1 MTTSNDANPERLAK
15 PEQLTTL
22 TQDQLVTAILRLTM
36 EVSVLRD
43 RLRSHEAL
51 LAEHGLISTKTV
63 DQFEPDSEDKAAR
76 AASREQLIAQI
87 LGDLQ
92 S

>member
-1 MTTSNDANPERLAK
+1 MTTSNDANPQRLAK

-43 RLRSHEAL
+43 RLHTHETMLSANGL
-51 LAEHGLISTKTV
+51 LTTEAV
-63 DQFEPDSEDKAAR
+63 DQFEPDTANKATRAAAR
-76 AASREQLIAQI
+76 QQLIAQI

-92 S
+92 R